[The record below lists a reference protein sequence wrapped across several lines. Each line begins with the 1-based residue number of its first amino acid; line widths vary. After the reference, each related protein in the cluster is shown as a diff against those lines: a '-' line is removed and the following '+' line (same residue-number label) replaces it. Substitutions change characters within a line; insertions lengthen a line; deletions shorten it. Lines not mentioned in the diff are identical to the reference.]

1 MWLLQ
6 RFMLQEVDQF
16 VVCLRNEGLPSVHQL
31 PSRTTPAKPVSSFG
45 GGGSGDTGENDEF
58 ASILTSLL
66 PYFDGT
72 TRMEDILWRE
82 GLRYEDLTMMLSHYK
97 SQYKIVSRP
106 ATHDFLS

>member
-6 RFMLQEVDQF
+6 RFMLQEIDQF

-31 PSRTTPAKPVSSFG
+31 PSRTAPAKPIPSFG
-45 GGGSGDTGENDEF
+45 ADAAENDEF

-72 TRMEDILWRE
+72 TPMEDIMWRE
-82 GLRYEDLTMMLSHYK
+82 GLRYEDLTMMLTQCK
-97 SQYKIVSRP
+97 TQYKIVSRP